1 MKLLSVEP
9 TPSPNSMKLNVDE
22 RWPPGRRAAYT
33 PEKADEAPEPLRGL
47 LKIDGVKG
55 VFRTADFIALD
66 RKPGTDWTR
75 ILAEAA
81 KLFESAEG
89 ADGAGA
95 QAPGGPDA
103 AFGELHV
110 LVQVYRGIPMQVRV
124 RAGDREAARL
134 GLPEKFAKAVHDA
147 AGSTLIMERHLEEY
161 GIRYGEPEEIAAEVA
176 AELDAAYPEERLREL
191 IEAAKAMGPAAAGT
205 PAQPRERRPLTAEEL
220 AAALDAPDWQ
230 TRYAAL
236 ERTQPEPGMLPLLA
250 KALRDDN
257 VSVRRLAVVYLGDLR
272 SPEALPLLI
281 EALRD
286 RSPAVRRTA
295 GDTLNDLGDTAA
307 MPAMIEALK
316 DPNKLVRW
324 RAARFL
330 YEIGDESA
338 LDALRE
344 AAKDEEFEVR
354 LQAQMALERIERGE
368 EAAGTVWQ
376 QMTAARRERADERRQ
391 DNA

>member
-22 RWPPGRRAAYT
+22 RWPSGRRAAYT
-33 PEKADEAPEPLRGL
+33 PEKADEAPEPLRSL

-66 RKPGTDWTR
+66 RKPGADWPR

-81 KLFESAEG
+81 KLFEA
-89 ADGAGA
+89 ADGAA
-95 QAPGGPDA
+95 ATPAPAGPDA

-124 RAGDREAARL
+124 RIGDREAARL
-134 GLPEKFAKAVHDA
+134 GLPEKFSKAVHEA
-147 AGSTLIMERHLEEY
+147 AGSTLIMERRLEEY

-176 AELDAAYPEERLREL
+176 AELDAAYTEERLREL
-191 IEAAKAMGPAAAGT
+191 IEAAKAMGPAASGE
-205 PAQPRERRPLTAEEL
+205 PVRPRERRPLTAEEL

-272 SPEALPLLI
+272 SPEALPLLV

-286 RSPAVRRTA
+286 PSPAVRRTA
-295 GDTLNDLGDTAA
+295 GDTLNDLGDPAA
-307 MPAMIEALK
+307 MPAMIESLR

-330 YEIGDESA
+330 FEIGDESA

-344 AAKDEEFEVR
+344 AAEDEEFEVR
-354 LQAQMALERIERGE
+354 LQAKMALERIERGE

-376 QMTAARRERADERRQ
+376 QMTAARRERRDEQ
-391 DNA
+391 S

>member
-22 RWPPGRRAAYT
+22 RWPAGRRAAYT
-33 PEKADEAPEPLRGL
+33 PERADEAPEPLRSL

-66 RKPGTDWTR
+66 RKPGADWPR

-81 KLFESAEG
+81 KLFEA
-89 ADGAGA
+89 ADGAAGS
-95 QAPGGPDA
+95 APATAGPDA

-124 RAGDREAARL
+124 RIGDREVARL
-134 GLPEKFAKAVHDA
+134 GLPEKFAKAVHEA
-147 AGSTLIMERHLEEY
+147 AGSTLIMERRLEEY

-176 AELDAAYPEERLREL
+176 AELDAAYTDERLREL
-191 IEAAKAMGPAAAGT
+191 IEAAKAMGPAAPDA
-205 PAQPRERRPLTAEEL
+205 PVAPRERRPLTAEEL
-220 AAALDAPDWQ
+220 ARALEAPDWQ

-272 SPEALPLLI
+272 SPEALPLLA
-281 EALRD
+281 EALKD

-295 GDTLNDLGDTAA
+295 GDTLNDLGDPAA
-307 MPAMIEALK
+307 MPMMIEALK

-330 YEIGDESA
+330 FEIGDESA
-338 LDALRE
+338 LPALRE
-344 AAKDEEFEVR
+344 AAEDEEFEVR
-354 LQAQMALERIERGE
+354 LQAKMALERIERGE

-376 QMTAARRERADERRQ
+376 QMTAARRERRDAQ
-391 DNA
+391 Q

>member
-22 RWPPGRRAAYT
+22 RWPAGRRAAYT
-33 PEKADEAPEPLRGL
+33 PERADEAPEPLRSL
-47 LKIDGVKG
+47 LKIEGVKG

-66 RKPGTDWTR
+66 RKPGADWPR

-81 KLFESAEG
+81 KLFET
-89 ADGAGA
+89 ADGAAGT
-95 QAPGGPDA
+95 APAPAGPD

-124 RAGDREAARL
+124 RIGDREAARL
-134 GLPEKFAKAVHDA
+134 GLPEKFAKAVHEA
-147 AGSTLIMERHLEEY
+147 AGSTLIMERRLEEY

-176 AELDAAYPEERLREL
+176 AELDAAYTDERLREL
-191 IEAAKAMGPAAAGT
+191 IEAAKAAGPAAPDV
-205 PAQPRERRPLTAEEL
+205 PAAPRERRPLTAEEL
-220 AAALDAPDWQ
+220 ARALEAPDWQ

-272 SPEALPLLI
+272 SPEALPLLA
-281 EALRD
+281 EALKD

-295 GDTLNDLGDTAA
+295 GDTLNDLGDPAA

-316 DPNKLVRW
+316 DPNRLVRW

-330 YEIGDESA
+330 FEIGDESA
-338 LDALRE
+338 LPALRE
-344 AAKDEEFEVR
+344 AAEDEEFEVR
-354 LQAQMALERIERGE
+354 LQAKMALERIERGE

-376 QMTAARRERADERRQ
+376 QMTAARRERQ
-391 DNA
+391 DAQQ